1 MTKDPP
7 SNELGAAGMKMERRI
22 AAAADAADAA
32 DVAVVG
38 RVEGR
43 MDEEAFVTIEHGD
56 GRRRRMRMRVE
67 GEVEDEDSMTMM
79 VAWGSASERRRSQR
93 RFGFVQT
100 RGPDKEGQK
109 RMSIR

>member
-1 MTKDPP
+1 MRG
-7 SNELGAAGMKMERRI
+7 LI
-22 AAAADAADAA
+22 LAAAAVGGVGGGRKGKADAADAA

-79 VAWGSASERRRSQR
+79 VAWGSASERRSQR